1 MLRFI
6 LGTLASVGIVL
17 IGIVI
22 EGGNLLSYFTLTAFA
37 IALLVPFFAVL
48 AVWSLGEWIE
58 AWKDAFD
65 PIGEGEARRASLG
78 TSAAIWAFSE
88 KVSYTA
94 GFVGILAGTILVLS
108 QLSDPSTLG
117 PRFAVGLTCPLY
129 AALLGLVYRILG
141 ARVGRGRG

>member
-17 IGIVI
+17 VAILI
-22 EGGNLLSYFTLTAFA
+22 EGGNLLSYFALTAFA

-48 AVWSLGEWIE
+48 AVWSLREWLE

-65 PIGEGEARRASLG
+65 PLGRAEARKAGLG

-94 GFVGILAGTILVLS
+94 GFVGFIAGAILILS
-108 QLSDPSTLG
+108 HLSDPSTLG
-117 PRFAVGLTCPLY
+117 PRFAIGLTCPLD